1 MVEVLVSVGLLIL
14 ITTALDL
21 SVFFLNKNTE
31 RLFYY
36 RDENEDSKE
45 IESKDTTDSAAKG
58 QMESEVTKA
67 SVDKERTR
75 EEQAVNTK
83 GRMDER
89 VSDFGQDMAVEDIFF
104 ENSSEDTDVMKLA
117 NDLVSD
123 VYTMSEVEKMFEG

>member
-1 MVEVLVSVGLLIL
+1 MVEVLVSVSLLIL

-21 SVFFLNKNTE
+21 SVFFLDKNTE

-45 IESKDTTDSAAKG
+45 IGSEDTMGSTAKG
-58 QMESEVTKA
+58 QMESEVTKV